1 MSLLSSFW
9 DEFLLALTTN
19 QQNSP
24 ILFSALKHVRPVEI
38 TEEALIVGCDSNG
51 TKVFLSQHTKEIEK
65 ALYSHTKKKIT
76 LSFVIVENKK
86 NGRADTSPLL
96 SYQPSEEDLFLKSGL
111 HSKYSFD
118 NFAVSSTNQVAY
130 AASQAV
136 ANSPG
141 TAYNP
146 LFLYGGV
153 GVGKTHL
160 AQSIARK
167 VLEHNHE
174 KRICFCPSDHFT
186 NELVEAIRDKSTPRF
201 RRKYRNLH
209 VLIFDDIQFI
219 AGKKHIQEEL
229 FHTFNSIVSLGGQI
243 ILTSDRPPTEIK
255 DIEDRLRSRF
265 SGGLT
270 VDIQPPDFE
279 LRSAIVLIKAQ
290 EKKIE
295 IDLDAAKIIAE
306 QVVDTRALE
315 GTLLSIY
322 AKTLGVNPVTH
333 FSLGL
338 RPRNSGYGVKEKIDL
353 ELVDSFFSEK
363 IRTKIQKITASD
375 VIKAVSSYYNIPQ
388 SHLRGAER
396 TDAIALPRQV
406 AMFLLRR
413 ELGIRQEEVAFL
425 LRRKDHTTVIHAV
438 DKINRLIAKDSVF
451 RQDVD
456 NITRSLFPSTP

>member
-24 ILFSALKHVRPVEI
+24 ILFSTLKHVRPVEL
-38 TEEALIVGCDSNG
+38 TEEKIIIGCDSNG
-51 TKVFLSQHTKEIEK
+51 TKVFLSQHAKEIEK
-65 ALYSHTKKKIT
+65 ELYSHTKKKIQ
-76 LSFVIVENKK
+76 LSFIIIENKK
-86 NGRADTSPLL
+86 KGQIDSPLL
-96 SYQPSEEDLFLKSGL
+96 SFQSSIEDLFLKSGL

-136 ANSPG
+136 SNNPG

-167 VLEHNHE
+167 VLEGNHE
-174 KRICFCPSDHFT
+174 KKVYFCPSDHFT

-201 RRKYRNLH
+201 RRKYRNLN

-219 AGKKHIQEEL
+219 AGKQHIQEEF
-229 FHTFNSIVSLGGQI
+229 FHTFNSVVSSGGQI
-243 ILTSDRPPTEIK
+243 ILASDRPPTEIR

-279 LRSAIVLIKAQ
+279 LRSAIILIKAK

-295 IDLDAAKIIAE
+295 IDMEAAKIIAE
-306 QVVDTRALE
+306 QVTDTRALE

-322 AKTLGVNPVTH
+322 AKTLGI
-333 FSLGL
+333 
-338 RPRNSGYGVKEKIDL
+338 KEKIDL
-353 ELVDSFFSEK
+353 TSVDYFFSEK
-363 IRTKIQKITASD
+363 TVKKIQRITPAD
-375 VIKAVSSYYNIPQ
+375 IIKAVSSYYNIPQ
-388 SHLRGAER
+388 SHLKGVER
-396 TDAIALPRQV
+396 TDAIALPRQI
-406 AMFLLRR
+406 AMFLLRK
-413 ELGIRQEEVAFL
+413 ELGIKQEEVAFL

-438 DKINRLIAKDSVF
+438 EKISRLIAKDPVF

-456 NITRSLFPSTP
+456 NITKSIFPST

>member
-9 DEFLLALTTN
+9 DEFLLSISNN

-24 ILFSALKHVRPVEI
+24 IIFSALKHVKPVEL
-38 TEEALIVGCDSNG
+38 TEQGIVVGCDSNG
-51 TKVFLSQHTKEIEK
+51 TKIFLTQHSKEIEK
-65 ALYSHTKKKIT
+65 ALFYHTKKKI
-76 LSFVIVENKK
+76 LISFVIVENNK
-86 NGRADTSPLL
+86 NGPVQSPLL
-96 SYQPSEEDLFLKSGL
+96 SFQPTEEDLFLKSGL

-136 ANSPG
+136 ANNPG

-167 VLEHNHE
+167 VLEGNHE
-174 KRICFCPSDHFT
+174 KKVYFCPSDHFT

-201 RRKYRNLH
+201 RRKYRGLY

-219 AGKKHIQEEL
+219 AGKQHIQEEF
-229 FHTFNSIVSLGGQI
+229 FHTFNSVISLGGQI
-243 ILTSDRPPTEIK
+243 ILTSDRPPTEIR

-279 LRSAIVLIKAQ
+279 LRSAIILIKAK

-295 IDLDAAKIIAE
+295 IDIEAAKIIAE

-315 GTLLSIY
+315 GSLLSIY
-322 AKTLGVNPVTH
+322 AKTLGV
-333 FSLGL
+333 
-338 RPRNSGYGVKEKIDL
+338 KEKIDL
-353 ELVDSFFSEK
+353 TSVESFFSEK
-363 IRTKIQKITASD
+363 TVKKTQKITSSD
-375 VIKAVSSYYNIPQ
+375 IIKAVSSYYSIPQ
-388 SHLRGAER
+388 SHLKGVER
-396 TDAIALPRQV
+396 TDAIALPRQI
-406 AMFLLRR
+406 AMFLLRK
-413 ELGIRQEEVAFL
+413 ELGIKQEEIAFL
-425 LRRKDHTTVIHAV
+425 LGRRDHTTVIHAV
-438 DKINRLIAKDSVF
+438 EKISRLMAKDPIF
-451 RQDVD
+451 RQDID
-456 NITRSLFPSTP
+456 NITRSVFPST

>member
-24 ILFSALKHVRPVEI
+24 ILFSALKHVKPVEI
-38 TEEALIVGCDSNG
+38 TEEAVVIGCDSNG
-51 TKVFLSQHTKEIEK
+51 TMVFLSQHTKEIEK
-65 ALYSHTKKKIT
+65 ALYNHTKRKT
-76 LSFVIVENKK
+76 SLSFIIVENKK
-86 NGRADTSPLL
+86 NGRSNSSPLL
-96 SYQPSEEDLFLKSGL
+96 SYQPTEEDLFLKSGL

-141 TAYNP
+141 SAYNP

-167 VLEHNHE
+167 VLEQNHE
-174 KRICFCPSDHFT
+174 KRICFCPSDFFT

-209 VLIFDDIQFI
+209 ILIFDDVQFVS
-219 AGKKHIQEEL
+219 GKQHIQEEL

-243 ILTSDRPPTEIK
+243 ILTSDRPPSEIK

-279 LRSAIVLIKAQ
+279 LRSAIILIKAR

-295 IDLDAAKIIAE
+295 IDLDAAKVIAE
-306 QVVDTRALE
+306 QVKDTRALE
-315 GTLLSIY
+315 GALLSIY
-322 AKTLGVNPVTH
+322 AKTLGV
-333 FSLGL
+333 
-338 RPRNSGYGVKEKIDL
+338 KEKIDL
-353 ELVDSFFSEK
+353 SSVDAFFSEK
-363 IRTKIQKITASD
+363 TKSKAQKITAAD
-375 VIKAVSSYYNIPQ
+375 VIKAVSSYYNIPL
-388 SHLRGAER
+388 SHLKGVER
-396 TDAIALPRQV
+396 TDAIALPRQI

-413 ELGIRQEEVAFL
+413 ELRIKQDEVAFL
-425 LRRKDHTTVIHAV
+425 LKRKDHTTVIHAV

-451 RQDVD
+451 RQDID
-456 NITRSLFPSTP
+456 NITKSLFPST

>member
-19 QQNSP
+19 RQSSP
-24 ILFSALKHVRPVEI
+24 ILFSALKHVKPVEI
-38 TEEALIVGCDSNG
+38 TEESLVVGCDSNG

-65 ALYSHTKKKIT
+65 ALYDHSKKKIS
-76 LSFVIVENKK
+76 LSFIIVENKK
-86 NGRADTSPLL
+86 SGQVDTPLL
-96 SYQPSEEDLFLKSGL
+96 SFQPTEEDLFLRSGL

-167 VLEHNHE
+167 VLEQNHE

-219 AGKKHIQEEL
+219 AGKQHIQDEL
-229 FHTFNSIVSLGGQI
+229 FHTFNSVVSLGRQI

-279 LRSAIVLIKAQ
+279 LRSAIVLIKAK
-290 EKKIE
+290 EKNIE

-306 QVVDTRALE
+306 QVTDTRTLE

-322 AKTLGVNPVTH
+322 AKTLGI
-333 FSLGL
+333 
-338 RPRNSGYGVKEKIDL
+338 KERIDL
-353 ELVDSFFSEK
+353 ELVDAYFSEK
-363 IRTKIQKITASD
+363 IKTKIKRITASD
-375 VIKAVSSYYNIPQ
+375 IIKAVSSYYNIPQ
-388 SHLRGAER
+388 SHLKGAER

-406 AMFLLRR
+406 AMFLLRK
-413 ELGIRQEEVAFL
+413 ELGIKQDEVAFL

-438 DKINRLIAKDSVF
+438 GKIGRLIAKDSVF
-451 RQDVD
+451 RQDID
-456 NITRSLFPSTP
+456 NITKSLFPSTP